1 MRGGQEV
8 IVKKVLS
15 VLLTAAV
22 MLCPFG
28 NVAFKAFA
36 ESETEIIV
44 DNADTGY
51 SREEPTNRKWT
62 KSTYKYSFRGSHE
75 YIDKE
80 SNIGALFT
88 AKIETG
94 GKYSVYVYRPHI
106 GSGNSAMTATVYS
119 ENGSENVG
127 YSLSSGSTGWY
138 KIGVFVFGDNS
149 DAVIRLCGSGSGI
162 ARMDAVKLVPV
173 DETPPVITEVTPS
186 ENAVVSIKVQPEIT
200 FSKQIAASFLTNEY
214 ILLYCGEK
222 TISADIEATDGGK
235 GVRIIPNRPL
245 DIRSAYRIVVS
256 ADLED
261 EDGNKISGR
270 LEYSFRTQNID
281 LTPANAQLVDGASL
295 LPKYARLYIAFDSEM
310 NDYIYRSDC
319 YSLSDGKDIIPLCA
333 EKTNYKSA
341 DVMLTPLCPLKENGE
356 YTLRLSPKIKTRD
369 GGNLA
374 SGRCFSVT
382 VDDGAESISASLEN
396 NYGVSATE
404 PITVSFDGETDT
416 ATVDSEH
423 IALKLLSRNEYV
435 EAAVENH
442 GSYALIKPF
451 GELARGCDY
460 AIELHNVRGADGKC
474 ISRGDNLIF
483 KTEAADTVIS
493 DMETEGSGYKDY
505 GGWGTSSLTGYEG
518 SKTRYAGK
526 VDNPSE
532 TYAVWQPALKGGM
545 YEVLIYRIYDEASTP
560 EAEIEI
566 LGANGKSTQIIPLT
580 GFDESGWYSLG
591 EYEFKTGSEGYVKL
605 TKLYSDNNLRADAVM
620 FRAAAEDCVPP
631 KGKIENRSGALALEF
646 DKRISQASL
655 NVDIDGESAKFISS
669 DFKSFIL
676 VTDKYIG
683 DKNSYSVKI
692 TDEIAAPG
700 TESATVISAQ
710 LNISSGFSPVVTV
723 YTDAD
728 GNESETPAAGGKAA
742 AFCRIRDDEG
752 NLADTEISLYALN
765 SDKEVIAESRGKYKT
780 YAEGFAEFEAQ
791 LDIESSDIYDVCA
804 FMFDDAEKLSLLTQL
819 AKKNAVSL
827 EKTENADK
835 SVQFKISADCEN
847 ENAVLAIYNKNSGGL
862 AAADYFILSGS
873 YDYTFVP
880 SASFPGGEY
889 IIRVNAESGKEY
901 AQTDFYHISS
911 AEVENAFAALNGAE
925 NADAVGAAI
934 ERYYRELGLD
944 ESAEEIFSELR
955 DKTDVCT
962 VILNNKEYSE
972 KNSDVLAKLFSEA
985 TAVAAVNRLNDFGKY
1000 FNLWEEFFGID
1011 AEKYNSLVSKTN
1023 MNEIFSSKRPFTD
1036 AEAVKKAYNA
1046 SIPLA
1051 LINQSA
1057 YGAIENIIEEN
1068 AGVLEITLD
1077 SYKKLTKSE
1086 RQSVLRTIS
1095 GKGFKT
1101 TESFKKAF
1109 DAAVSG
1115 ASSNGG
1121 SNTGGGGGG
1130 GSVSVPKVKNENAKI
1145 EGGASEQTP
1154 DKEKY
1159 YGFSDL
1165 SETPWAE
1172 KAILS
1177 LYEKSIVN
1185 GYGDKS
1191 FRPNGYVTRE
1201 EFVKMITEAFS
1212 IKGEAQLLFS
1222 DVNKNEWYSPYIERA
1237 YSNGIIT
1244 GISPESFGTGSFIT
1258 RQDAAV
1264 IIDRTA
1270 EKCNIVLD
1278 EKTAQADFYDAADI
1292 AMYAEGAVSR
1302 LQKAGIM
1309 SGTAEHEFAPA
1320 AYTTRAMAAKII
1332 YELLMLTE
1340 EVK

>member
-15 VLLTAAV
+15 ILLTAAV
-22 MLCPFG
+22 MLCTFG
-28 NVAFKAFA
+28 NGAFKAFA

-44 DNADTGY
+44 DNADPGY

-88 AKIETG
+88 AEIETG

-106 GSGNSAMTATVYS
+106 GSGNSAMTATVYAKD
-119 ENGSENVG
+119 GSENVN
-127 YSLSSGSTGWY
+127 YSLSGGSVGWY
-138 KIGVFVFGDNS
+138 KIGVFAFDDNTE
-149 DAVIRLCGSGSGI
+149 AVIRLCGSGSGI
-162 ARMDAVKLVPV
+162 ARMDAVKLVRV
-173 DETPPVITEVTPS
+173 DETPPVITKVSPA
-186 ENAVVSIKVQPEIT
+186 ENDVVSINVQPEIT
-200 FSKQIAASFLTNEY
+200 FSKPIAASFLTNEY
-214 ILLYCGEK
+214 ISLFCGEK
-222 TISADIEATDGGK
+222 KISADIETTDGGK
-235 GVRIIPNRPL
+235 GARIIPNQPL
-245 DIRSAYRIVVS
+245 DIRSAYRIVIS
-256 ADLED
+256 EALED
-261 EDGNKISGR
+261 EDGNKISGK

-281 LTPANAQLVDGASL
+281 LTPANAQLVDSANPF
-295 LPKYARLYIAFDSEM
+295 PKYAKFYIEFDSEM
-310 NDYIYRSDC
+310 NDFIYRSDC
-319 YSLSDGKDIIPLCA
+319 YSLSDGVDIVPLSA
-333 EKTNYKSA
+333 EKTSYKSA
-341 DVMLTPLCPLKENGE
+341 DVMLTALCPLKENGE
-356 YTLRLSPKIKTRD
+356 YTLRLSPKIKTRG

-374 SGRCFSVT
+374 SGRCFSVIA
-382 VDDGAESISASLEN
+382 DDGTEGISASLDS

-404 PITVSFDGETDT
+404 PITVRFDGETDA
-416 ATVDSEH
+416 ATIDSDH
-423 IALKLLSRNEYV
+423 IALKLLSGDEYV
-435 EAAVENH
+435 AATVENH
-442 GSYALIKPF
+442 GSYALVKPAK
-451 GELARGCDY
+451 ELARGCDY

-474 ISRGDNLIF
+474 ISRGDYLIF

-518 SKTRYAGK
+518 SQTRYAGK

-532 TYAVWQPALKGGM
+532 TYAVWQPELKGGM

-566 LGANGKSTQIIPLT
+566 LGANGASKQIIPLT

-591 EYEFKTGSEGYVKL
+591 EYEFKAGSEGYVKL

-620 FRAAAEDCVPP
+620 FRAAEEKSAPP
-631 KGKIENRSGALALEF
+631 KGKIENRSGVLTLEF
-646 DKRISQASL
+646 DKRVSQAALSA
-655 NVDIDGESAKFISS
+655 DIDGESAKFVSY
-669 DFKSFIL
+669 DFKNFIL

-683 DKNSYSVKI
+683 GKNSYNVKI
-692 TDEIAAPG
+692 TDEVTAPG
-700 TESATVISAQ
+700 TESAAGASAQ
-710 LNISSGFSPVVTV
+710 LNVSAGFSPIVTV

-728 GNESETPAAGGKAA
+728 GNECEAFSVNGKAA
-742 AFCRIRDDEG
+742 AFCRVRDDEEK
-752 NLADTEISLYALN
+752 LAGTEISVYALN
-765 SDKEVIAESRGKYKT
+765 SDKEVIAKSSGKYKS
-780 YAEGFAEFEAQ
+780 YSDGFADFEAQ
-791 LDIESSDIYDVCA
+791 VDADKSDIYDVCA
-804 FMFDDAEKLSLLTQL
+804 FMFDNAEKLSLLTNL
-819 AKKNAVSL
+819 TKKNTVSL
-827 EKTENADK
+827 EKNENADK
-835 SVQFKISADCEN
+835 SVLFKISADCEN
-847 ENAVLAIYNKNSGGL
+847 ENAVLAIYNRNSGEL
-862 AAADYFILSGS
+862 AAADYFILGGE

-880 SASFPGGEY
+880 SESFPGGEY
-889 IIRVNAESGKEY
+889 IVRANSESGKEY

-911 AEVENAFAALNGAE
+911 AEVEKAFAALNNAE
-925 NADAVGAAI
+925 DTDAVCAAI

-944 ESAEEIFSELR
+944 ENVKEIFSELR

-972 KNSDVLAKLFSEA
+972 KNSDVLAKLFSDA
-985 TAVAAVNRLNDFGKY
+985 TAVAAANGLNDFGEY
-1000 FNLWEEFFGID
+1000 FNLWADFFGID
-1011 AEKYNSLVSKTN
+1011 AEKYNALVSKAS
-1023 MNEIFSSKRPFTD
+1023 MNEIFSSKRPFAD
-1036 AEAVKKAYNA
+1036 AAAVKNAYNA

-1057 YGAIENIIEEN
+1057 YGAIENILEEN
-1068 AGVLEITLD
+1068 YGVLEIKLD
-1077 SYKKLTKSE
+1077 AYKKLTKSN
-1086 RQSVLRTIS
+1086 QQKVLRAIA

-1101 TESFKKAF
+1101 TEEFQKAF
-1109 DAAVSG
+1109 NSAVSG
-1115 ASSNGG
+1115 G
-1121 SNTGGGGGG
+1121 SNSGGGGGG
-1130 GSVSVPKVKNENAKI
+1130 GSVSVPKVKSENAKI

-1212 IKGEAQLLFS
+1212 IKGEAQLTFA
-1222 DVNKNEWYSPYIERA
+1222 DVSKNEWYSPYIERA
-1237 YSNGIIT
+1237 YSSGIIK
-1244 GISPESFGTGSFIT
+1244 GISQENFGTGCFIT

-1270 EKCNIVLD
+1270 ERCNIPLD
-1278 EKTAQADFYDAADI
+1278 EKNARADFYDAADI

-1302 LQKAGIM
+1302 LQMAGIM
-1309 SGTAEHEFAPA
+1309 SGTAEHAFMPA
-1320 AYTTRAMAAKII
+1320 SYTTRAMAAKMIF
-1332 YELLMLTE
+1332 ELLVLTE